1 MKPKIIIIDDDD
13 TLSELVRVNLQP
25 RGYEVISS
33 SSGLEALP
41 MINQHHPDLIIL
53 DVMMPGMDGFEVCQN
68 LRRITDVPIL
78 FLTAKGREQDLVHG
92 FEVGGDDYVRKP
104 FSIRELEARVSALL
118 KRSARSKNN
127 GNAGQSFNDGVI
139 RIDLDTHH
147 VYRNSKMVHLT
158 PTEYR
163 LLSCLVRNIGAVVTH
178 EDLLREAWGENYI
191 DATAS
196 LSLYIR
202 YLREKIEDD
211 PGNPVYIMT
220 KWGVGYWFAS
230 PKKSDDN

>member
-33 SSGLEALP
+33 SNSADAVSLT
-41 MINQHHPDLIIL
+41 NQHNPDLIIL

-68 LRRITDVPIL
+68 LRKVTEVPIL

-118 KRSARSKNN
+118 KRAAKSKNN
-127 GNAGQSFNDGVI
+127 GAVSQSFNDGII

-147 VYRNSKMVHLT
+147 VYRNNKMVHLT

-196 LSLYIR
+196 LSLYVR
-202 YLREKIEDD
+202 YLREKIEED

-220 KWGVGYWFAS
+220 KWGVGYWFAN
-230 PKKSDDN
+230 PNKPDEH